1 MIRRRNIIEVHFDPH
16 KYESA
21 DCTIL
26 GDFAYISY
34 LCLLIYLWYD
44 QETGIQTHSSLIIN
58 QSNNIAMYDQE
69 KGIQTHSSLI
79 INQLNNIA
87 YV

>member
-16 KYESA
+16 KYEFA
-21 DCTIL
+21 D
-26 GDFAYISY
+26 
-34 LCLLIYLWYD
+34 CLLIYLWYD